1 MIIHLRNLTKVF
13 SFMTIALLLPSVVTP
28 VCAYCNDLSR
38 PVLLDGRVGLQ
49 NRQCRRRL
57 HLLNNE
63 LFLDRDERYLSG
75 VVVRHR
81 RRRPAASMHSL
92 KSVYYWRS
100 LDFDMHLRSQHAN
113 WKR

>member
-1 MIIHLRNLTKVF
+1 
-13 SFMTIALLLPSVVTP
+13 MTIALLLPSVVTP

-57 HLLNNE
+57 HLLNSE
-63 LFLDRDERYLSG
+63 LFLDRAS
-75 VVVRHR
+75 VTF
-81 RRRPAASMHSL
+81 PAYSKTSPAPPSCIYAQSKVGL
-92 KSVYYWRS
+92 IYWRS